1 MAISDVVNESF
12 YIQTP
17 KVILE
22 LVIMTTSKLDI
33 DQLCKDSGN
42 KTPEEILIPLS
53 NGQDP
58 RRVSLVYQKI
68 QQIEDEYGTE
78 PPDEWDW
85 LDLVEMIKAECRS
98 GIVPIKESAAA
109 AKALM
114 EYKHPKR
121 KSVENVD
128 VNPVSN
134 SKELTEKEIKILKK
148 EFDLDF

>member
-1 MAISDVVNESF
+1 MKRSGNGSF
-12 YIQTP
+12 YIQIR
-17 KVILE
+17 KVVLE
-22 LVIMTTSKLDI
+22 LAGMTTSKLNI
-33 DQLCKDSGN
+33 DQICRDSGN

-85 LDLVEMIKAECRS
+85 LDLLELIKTECRY
-98 GIVPIKESAAA
+98 GIVPVKESAAA
-109 AKALM
+109 AKTLM

-121 KSVENVD
+121 KSIETMD
-128 VNPVSN
+128 ATPVTE
-134 SKELTEKEIKILKK
+134 SKELTEEEIKILKK